1 MLIYSDKRGIIFL
14 QKSGTYLPHYIL
26 LSVINIYCTV
36 DIRFQNSTSFL
47 TNYVFLFAAPPEEKS
62 IYFTD
67 PQAIVYIY
75 EQQKGYIKTM
85 SAFCIPECKIQYEIV
100 AGKSF
105 PQSILLKLL
114 DCCIKDRKLLM

>member
-1 MLIYSDKRGIIFL
+1 MLIYSDERGIIFL

-36 DIRFQNSTSFL
+36 DIRFQKSTSFL
-47 TNYVFLFAAPPEEKS
+47 TNYVLLFAAPPQERT
-62 IYFTD
+62 YFTD

-85 SAFCIPECKIQYEIV
+85 GAFCIPECKIQYEIV
-100 AGKSF
+100 NGKSF

-114 DCCIKDRKLLM
+114 E

>member
-1 MLIYSDKRGIIFL
+1 M
-14 QKSGTYLPHYIL
+14 L

-36 DIRFQNSTSFL
+36 IIRFQKSTSFL
-47 TNYVFLFAAPPEEKS
+47 TYYMFLFAAPPQEKR

-75 EQQKGYIKTM
+75 EQQMGYIKTM

-100 AGKSF
+100 AGKSS
-105 PQSILLKLL
+105 QKSILLQLL
-114 DCCIKDRKLLM
+114 ECYIKQSTLLV